1 MRKRKLLV
9 LASLTVAA
17 VVAAQGIASAA
28 VSSQTFDAVV
38 APTKLAKKGAP
49 TPISLTI
56 TTGAS
61 FSSPST
67 DPSTTLVDL
76 DLDNDIK
83 INTKGLKTCDQ
94 AALLNT
100 TTAQADSAC
109 GASKV
114 GVGSAKLDGLVGPQ
128 TGVVTAFLGGPAL
141 LLFHVRI
148 DGLSLTQV
156 LEGVVSTSPVGGDF
170 GSRIEIVVPADQL
183 AGGHEVLS
191 DFTVTVSKPFTV
203 KRKVKGKTTK
213 VKSGL
218 LTSSC
223 KDKDRT
229 LNFQGSASFTQFAAT
244 GIPAGPGPSFLLSD
258 TVGCTPKKVKPRK

>member
-1 MRKRKLLV
+1 MRKRKLFGLG
-9 LASLTVAA
+9 SLTVAA
-17 VVAAQGIASAA
+17 MIAAQGIASAS
-28 VSSQTFDAVV
+28 VSNQTFDAVV
-38 APTKLAKKGAP
+38 TPTKLAKKGTP

-56 TTGAS
+56 TTSAS

-67 DPSTTLVDL
+67 DPAPTLVDL

-100 TTAQADSAC
+100 TTAQAESTC
-109 GASKV
+109 GVAKV
-114 GVGSAKLDGLVGPQ
+114 GSGSVKLDGLVGPQ
-128 TGVVTAFLGGPAL
+128 NGIVTAFLGGPAL
-141 LLFHVRI
+141 LLLHVRVE
-148 DGLSLTQV
+148 GLSLTQV

-170 GSRIEIVVPADQL
+170 GSRVEIVVPAQQL
-183 AGGHEVLS
+183 AGGHEVLT
-191 DFTVTVSKPFTV
+191 DFNVTVSKPFTL
-203 KRKVKGKTTK
+203 KRKTKGKPTK

-229 LNFQGSASFTQFAAT
+229 LNFQGSAGFTQFAAT

-258 TVGCTPKKVKPRK
+258 TVGCTPKKVKPKK